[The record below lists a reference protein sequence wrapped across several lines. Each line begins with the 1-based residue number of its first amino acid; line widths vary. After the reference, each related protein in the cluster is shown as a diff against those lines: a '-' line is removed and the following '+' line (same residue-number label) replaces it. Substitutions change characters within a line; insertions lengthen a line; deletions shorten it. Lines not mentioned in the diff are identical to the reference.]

1 MQNNQKYHPLI
12 AMDTIHVE
20 LNLKGRPKMHAD
32 FWLERW
38 RDGRTFFHQPKVMPS
53 LQKYWPTLAVPAG
66 SRVLVP
72 LCGKSLDM
80 FWLAEQG
87 MRVLGVEL
95 SQIAVEQFFA
105 EHALQAEITESALGR
120 HYSASARNMNIEI
133 ICGDI
138 FKLDAATLSSCT
150 AVYDRAAL
158 IALPPPM
165 REPYVRHI
173 YGQLADGFRGIL
185 ITLDYAQE
193 LMGGPPFSVHDGE
206 VQTLYA
212 EYCEAVIVDRR
223 SILEEEPKFA
233 ERGLKKLEEIV
244 YRMQGTPK

>member
-1 MQNNQKYHPLI
+1 
-12 AMDTIHVE
+12 
-20 LNLKGRPKMHAD
+20 MHAD

-53 LQKYWPTLAVPAG
+53 LQKYWPTLEMPAG

-105 EHALQAEITESALGR
+105 ENALHPEITESAMGR
-120 HYSASARNMNIEI
+120 HYSAPAGDVNIEI

-165 REPYVRHI
+165 REPYVRHV
-173 YGQLADGFRGIL
+173 YGQLADGFRGVL

-193 LMGGPPFSVHDGE
+193 QMGGPPFSVPETE
-206 VQTLYA
+206 VRSLYVKH
-212 EYCEAVIVDRR
+212 CEAVIVDRR

-233 ERGLKKLEEIV
+233 ERGVTKLEEIV
-244 YRMQGTPK
+244 YRMQGMPK

>member
-1 MQNNQKYHPLI
+1 MQ
-12 AMDTIHVE
+12 
-20 LNLKGRPKMHAD
+20 AD

-38 RDGRTFFHQPKVMPS
+38 RDGRTFFHQTKVMPM
-53 LQKYWPTLAVPAG
+53 LQQYWPSLEVPSG

-80 FWLAEQG
+80 LWLAEQG

-95 SQIAVEQFFA
+95 SQVAVDQFFA
-105 EHALQAEITESALGR
+105 ENALSPEITDSALGR
-120 HYSASARNMNIEI
+120 HYSAANIEI

-158 IALPPPM
+158 IALPSPM
-165 REPYVRHI
+165 REPYVRHV
-173 YGQLADGFRGIL
+173 YGQLAGGYRGML

-193 LMGGPPFSVHDGE
+193 QMGGPPFSVPDVE
-206 VQTLYA
+206 VQALFAAYS
-212 EYCEAVIVDRR
+212 EATIVNRR
-223 SILEEEPKFA
+223 GILEEEPKFA
-233 ERGLKKLEEIV
+233 ERGLTKLEEIV
-244 YRMQGTPK
+244 YRLEGAPK